1 MSPRINTSLSAGE
14 IDQFR
19 LLLEAAERS
28 DGRPS
33 VGAVDHLLE
42 ALRRE
47 HGPDGRPDLFMKRE
61 RPVILSTEID
71 GDLGIVPP
79 KAARRLARIE
89 ADSLGVTVFIRDATT
104 DLVVE
109 VVTPSKRRR

>member
-1 MSPRINTSLSAGE
+1 MK
-14 IDQFR
+14 QQQQ
-19 LLLEAAERS
+19 
-28 DGRPS
+28 
-33 VGAVDHLLE
+33 
-42 ALRRE
+42 
-47 HGPDGRPDLFMKRE
+47 MKRE

>member
-1 MSPRINTSLSAGE
+1 MTPRSTAALSEGE

-42 ALRRE
+42 ALRAA
-47 HGPDGRPDLFMKRE
+47 HGPDGRPDIAPE
-61 RPVILSTEID
+61 TIPRP
-71 GDLGIVPP
+71 
-79 KAARRLARIE
+79 RRGRQ
-89 ADSLGVTVFIRDATT
+89 
-104 DLVVE
+104 
-109 VVTPSKRRR
+109 